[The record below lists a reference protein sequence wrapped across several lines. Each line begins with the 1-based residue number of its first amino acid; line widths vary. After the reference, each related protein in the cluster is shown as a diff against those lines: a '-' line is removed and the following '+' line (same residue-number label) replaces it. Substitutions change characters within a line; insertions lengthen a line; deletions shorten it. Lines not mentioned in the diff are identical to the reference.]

1 MILIKTERD
10 TLLKPLLA
18 VIGIVEKRHTMAILC
33 NVLIERRQG
42 ILHFVASDL
51 EIEITTQ
58 LPQEMLGDDFSITT
72 SAAKLKEILSSTAE
86 GDEVTLESKDDKL
99 TIKAGRS
106 RFNLQCLSADD
117 FPLVS
122 KTNAVQAEFSVAQR
136 ELKSLI
142 HLVQYAMATQD
153 IRYYLNGLLMQVEG
167 NEVRLVSTDAHRLA
181 FASTTIDG
189 NLEKT
194 DVILPRKTIQDL
206 SKALQDNDDLIKVE
220 LLTNQVRFTFGST
233 VMVSKVID
241 GKFPDYKRVIPL
253 DNQNILMVNRLDF
266 LQSLKRASIL
276 ANEKFRGVRIMLKLG
291 IMSIVCSNNEQ
302 EEAQDELEI
311 DYTGDEID
319 IGFNIQ
325 YIQDVLSNVSAEQ
338 VQIAFGDASRSALFT
353 LPGNTSFKY
362 VVMPMRI

>member
-18 VIGIVEKRHTMAILC
+18 VIGIVEKRHTMAILS

-42 ILHFVASDL
+42 ILRFVASDL

-72 SAAKLKEILSSTAE
+72 SAAKLKDILSSTA
-86 GDEVTLESKDDKL
+86 DKAEVTLESKDDKL
-99 TIKAGRS
+99 TIKAGKS
-106 RFNLQCLSADD
+106 RFNLQCLPGDD
-117 FPLVS
+117 FPLVKIS
-122 KTNAVQAEFSVAQR
+122 AVQAEFSMPQR

-153 IRYYLNGLLMQVEG
+153 IRYYLNGLLMQAEG

-181 FASTTIDG
+181 FASATIDG

-194 DVILPRKTIQDL
+194 DVILPRKTIQEL
-206 SKALQDNDDLIKVE
+206 SKALQDSDDLIQVE

-253 DNQNILMVNRLDF
+253 DNQNILMVNRLAF

-276 ANEKFRGVRIMLKLG
+276 ANEKFRGMRIVLKVG
-291 IMSIVCSNNEQ
+291 TMSIFCTNNEQ

-311 DYTGDEID
+311 AYTGDEID

-325 YIQDVLSNVSAEQ
+325 YIQDVLSNVSAEE
-338 VQIAFGDASRSALFT
+338 VQLAFGDASRSALFT
-353 LPGNTSFKY
+353 LPENTSFKY